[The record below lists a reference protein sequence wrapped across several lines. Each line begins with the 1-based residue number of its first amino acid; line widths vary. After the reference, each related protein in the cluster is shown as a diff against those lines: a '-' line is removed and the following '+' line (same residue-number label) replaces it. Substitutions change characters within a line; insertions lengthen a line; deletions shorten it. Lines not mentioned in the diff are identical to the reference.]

1 MDVVEI
7 CVREIAPMVSG
18 NMPVQVRRS
27 AKTSNSLC
35 EEATIQ
41 IELGCEVGS
50 KNERMFLTAPHL
62 GVRSHD

>member
-50 KNERMFLTAPHL
+50 KNERMF
-62 GVRSHD
+62 